1 MSLETSQTKWRPATI
16 DEAVESIMRCLRKE
30 SRKKQLSFF
39 KDHNGEAFAEE
50 VKRLVEAKFKKKTK

>member
-1 MSLETSQTKWRPATI
+1 MDLRPATV

-30 SRKKQLSFF
+30 SRKEQLSFF